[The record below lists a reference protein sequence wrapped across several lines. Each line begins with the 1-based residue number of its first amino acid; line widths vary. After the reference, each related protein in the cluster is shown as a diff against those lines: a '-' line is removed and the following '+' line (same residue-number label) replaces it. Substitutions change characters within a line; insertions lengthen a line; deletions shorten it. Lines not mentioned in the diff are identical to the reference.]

1 VVTSTPTAN
10 NVMVMAELAG
20 DSKQL
25 AQCILLQYLISP
37 LVLPLW
43 LSLFVVVAV
52 SH

>member
-1 VVTSTPTAN
+1 MVTATPTAN

-25 AQCILLQYLISP
+25 AECILMQYLVSP
-37 LVLPLW
+37 LVMPLW
-43 LSLFVVVAV
+43 LSLFVLVAV